1 MTAATHDTAAL
12 SEKATPPPRL
22 YSDCDPMN
30 YEGLLSD
37 AERGEL
43 LKLRGF
49 LETEAKPLL
58 ADYWE
63 RGEFP
68 AQLIKP
74 LAALDLITPA
84 SLTADGSKP
93 RSLYEGFRNFELAR
107 TDASLATYYNG
118 QSGLFR
124 TTVLRGG
131 SEDQVR
137 TWLPLIDSFD
147 MTGVFALTEPEH
159 GSDIAG
165 GLTTSARRSGNN
177 WVINGEKRWIGNA
190 VFADYLAV
198 LARDVADGQIKAFL
212 VKTDAPG
219 VTMKTIGGKMSLR
232 MVQNSDISLE
242 NVEVAEEFR
251 LARINSFA
259 DVADLLRSMRSG
271 VAWFAAGVQAGA
283 YEAAL
288 KYATERE
295 QFGRPISGFQLI
307 QDKLVGMLGNTIA
320 SLGMVVR
327 LSQQQDEGVYRDQD
341 SAMAKAWTCS
351 RMRETVASAREIA
364 GGNGILLSNVV
375 SRFFADAEAIYTY
388 EGTKE
393 INTLVVGRAITGRSA
408 FTK

>member
-1 MTAATHDTAAL
+1 MTAAAHETVH
-12 SEKATPPPRL
+12 SEKTTSRARL
-22 YSDCDPMN
+22 YGECDPMN
-30 YEGLLSD
+30 FEALLTD
-37 AERGEL
+37 AEQAEL

-58 ADYWE
+58 SDYWE

-74 LAALDLITPA
+74 MAALDLITPA
-84 SLTADGSKP
+84 SLTEDGAKP

-131 SEDQVR
+131 SEEQSR
-137 TWLPLIDSFD
+137 NWLPLIDSFE

-165 GLTTSARRSGNN
+165 GLTTSARRSGDR

-190 VFADYLAV
+190 AFADYLAV
-198 LARDVADGQIKAFL
+198 MARDVADGQIKAFL

-219 VTMKTIGGKMSLR
+219 VTLTTIGGKMSLR
-232 MVQNSDISLE
+232 MVQNSDISFD
-242 NVEVAEEFR
+242 NVEVTENFR
-251 LARINSFA
+251 LQCINSFA

-288 KYATERE
+288 KYTTGRE
-295 QFGRPISGFQLI
+295 QFGRPLSGFQMI

-320 SLGMVVR
+320 SLAMVIR

-351 RMRETVASAREIA
+351 RMRETVAMAREIA
-364 GGNGILLSNVV
+364 GGNGILLAHDVG
-375 SRFFADAEAIYTY
+375 RFFADAEAIYTY

-408 FTK
+408 FNR

>member
-1 MTAATHDTAAL
+1 MTAAAHETAR
-12 SEKATPPPRL
+12 STNTPARDRL
-22 YSDCDPMN
+22 YSECDPMN
-30 YEGLLSD
+30 YEALLTD
-37 AERGEL
+37 AEQAEL

-49 LETEAKPLL
+49 LETEATPLL
-58 ADYWE
+58 SDYWE

-74 LAALDLITPA
+74 LAALDLITPS
-84 SLTADGSKP
+84 SLTAGGAEP

-131 SEDQVR
+131 SADQAR
-137 TWLPLIDSFD
+137 KWLPLIDSFQ

-165 GLTTSARRSGNN
+165 GLTTSARRSGNS
-177 WVINGEKRWIGNA
+177 WVLNGEKRWIGNA

-198 LARDVADGQIKAFL
+198 MARDVADGQIKAFL

-219 VTMKTIGGKMSLR
+219 VTLTTIGGKMSLR
-232 MVQNSDISLE
+232 MVQNSDIALD

-251 LARINSFA
+251 LGRINSFA
-259 DVADLLRSMRSG
+259 DVAELLRSMRSG

-288 KYATERE
+288 RYATGRE
-295 QFGRPISGFQLI
+295 QFGRPISGFQLV

-327 LSQQQDEGVYRDQD
+327 LSQQQDDGIYRDQD

-351 RMRETVASAREIA
+351 RMRETVAWAREIA
-364 GGNGILLSNVV
+364 GGNGILLSNDVG
-375 SRFFADAEAIYTY
+375 RFFADAEAIYTY
-388 EGTKE
+388 EGTNE

-408 FTK
+408 FNK

>member
-1 MTAATHDTAAL
+1 MTATTHETACSA
-12 SEKATPPPRL
+12 KATLRDRL
-22 YSDCDPMN
+22 YGECDPMN
-30 YEGLLSD
+30 FEALLTD
-37 AERGEL
+37 AEQTEL
-43 LKLRGF
+43 LKLHGF

-58 ADYWE
+58 SDYWE

-84 SLTADGSKP
+84 SLTAHGAKP

-131 SEDQVR
+131 SEDQVQK
-137 TWLPLIDSFD
+137 WLPLIDSFD

-177 WVINGEKRWIGNA
+177 WVISGEKRWIGNA

-219 VTMKTIGGKMSLR
+219 VTMTTIGGKMSLR

-251 LARINSFA
+251 LERINSFA

-288 KYATERE
+288 KYAAARE
-295 QFGRPISGFQLI
+295 QFGRPIAGFQMV

-364 GGNGILLSNVV
+364 GGNGILLTNDVG
-375 SRFFADAEAIYTY
+375 RFFADAESIYTY
-388 EGTKE
+388 EGTRE

-408 FTK
+408 FNR

>member
-1 MTAATHDTAAL
+1 MTAATHETAQ
-12 SEKATPPPRL
+12 SEKTTLRARL
-22 YSDCDPMN
+22 YGECDPMN
-30 YEGLLSD
+30 YEALLTD
-37 AERGEL
+37 AEQGEL

-49 LETEAKPLL
+49 LETEAQPLL

-68 AQLIKP
+68 AHLIKP

-84 SLTADGSKP
+84 SLTGGGAKP

-131 SEDQVR
+131 SEDQAK
-137 TWLPLIDSFD
+137 TWLPLIDSFE

-165 GLTTSARRSGNN
+165 GLTTSARRSGNT

-190 VFADYLAV
+190 AFADYLAV

-219 VTMKTIGGKMSLR
+219 VTLKTIGGKMSLR
-232 MVQNSDISLE
+232 MVQNSDISLD
-242 NVEVAEEFR
+242 NVEVTEEFR

-288 KYATERE
+288 KYAADRQ
-295 QFGRPISGFQLI
+295 QFGRPISGFQMI

-364 GGNGILLSNVV
+364 GGNGILLSNDVG
-375 SRFFADAEAIYTY
+375 RFFADAEAIYTY

-408 FTK
+408 FTR

>member
-1 MTAATHDTAAL
+1 MTATAHTNA
-12 SEKATPPPRL
+12 SSTEGITGSRL
-22 YSDCDPMN
+22 YEECDPMD
-30 YEGLLSD
+30 YEALLTD
-37 AERGEL
+37 AERSEL
-43 LKLRGF
+43 LKLRVF

-58 ADYWE
+58 AEYWE

-74 LAALDLITPA
+74 LAELDLISPA
-84 SLTADGSKP
+84 SLTADGAKP

-131 SEDQVR
+131 SEDQAKK
-137 TWLPLIDSFD
+137 WLPLIDSFE

-165 GLTTSARRSGNN
+165 GLETSARRSGDS
-177 WVINGEKRWIGNA
+177 WVINGEKRWIGSA
-190 VFADYLAV
+190 ILADYLAV

-219 VTMKTIGGKMSLR
+219 VTMTTIGGKMSLR
-232 MVQNSDISLE
+232 MVQNSDISLD

-251 LARINSFA
+251 LERINSFA

-288 KYATERE
+288 KYAAGRE
-295 QFGRPISGFQLI
+295 QFGRPISGFQMV

-364 GGNGILLSNVV
+364 GGNGILLSNDVG
-375 SRFFADAEAIYTY
+375 RFFADAEAIYTY

-408 FTK
+408 FTR

>member
-1 MTAATHDTAAL
+1 MTAATHETAQ
-12 SEKATPPPRL
+12 SESTTLRTRL
-22 YSDCDPMN
+22 YGECDPMN
-30 YEGLLSD
+30 YEALLTD
-37 AERGEL
+37 AEQGEL
-43 LKLRGF
+43 LKLRAF
-49 LETEAKPLL
+49 LETDAKPLL

-74 LAALDLITPA
+74 MAALDLITPA
-84 SLTADGSKP
+84 SLTVGGAKP

-131 SEDQVR
+131 SEDQAKA
-137 TWLPLIDSFD
+137 WLPLIDSFE

-165 GLTTSARRSGNN
+165 GLVTSARRNGNN
-177 WVINGEKRWIGNA
+177 WVINGQKRWIGNA

-198 LARDVADGQIKAFL
+198 LARDVADSQIKAFL

-219 VTMKTIGGKMSLR
+219 VTMKNIGGKMSLR
-232 MVQNSDISLE
+232 MVQNSDISLD
-242 NVEVAEEFR
+242 NVEVTEEFR

-288 KYATERE
+288 KYAGERE
-295 QFGRPISGFQLI
+295 QFGRPISGFQMV

-364 GGNGILLSNVV
+364 GGNGILLSNDVG
-375 SRFFADAEAIYTY
+375 RFFADAEAIYTY

>member
-1 MTAATHDTAAL
+1 MTAATHETAP
-12 SEKATPPPRL
+12 SEKTPLRTRL
-22 YSDCDPMN
+22 YGECDPMN
-30 YEGLLSD
+30 YEALLTD
-37 AERGEL
+37 AEQREL
-43 LKLRGF
+43 FKLRAF

-84 SLTADGSKP
+84 SLTADGAKP

-131 SEDQVR
+131 SEDQAR
-137 TWLPLIDSFD
+137 KWLPLIDSFE

-165 GLTTSARRSGNN
+165 GLTTSARRRGNS
-177 WVINGEKRWIGNA
+177 WILNGEKRWIGNA

-198 LARDVADGQIKAFL
+198 MARDIADGQIKAFL

-219 VTMKTIGGKMSLR
+219 VTLTTIGGKMSLR
-232 MVQNSDISLE
+232 MVQNSDISLD

-251 LARINSFA
+251 LGRINSFA
-259 DVADLLRSMRSG
+259 DVAELLRSMRSG

-288 KYATERE
+288 RYATGRE
-295 QFGRPISGFQLI
+295 QFGRPISGFQMV

-327 LSQQQDEGVYRDQD
+327 LSQQQDDGLYRDQD

-351 RMRETVASAREIA
+351 RMRETVAWAREIA
-364 GGNGILLSNVV
+364 GGNGILLANDVG
-375 SRFFADAEAIYTY
+375 RFFADAEGIYTY
-388 EGTKE
+388 EGTNE

-408 FTK
+408 FTR

>member
-1 MTAATHDTAAL
+1 MTAATHVTAAP
-12 SEKATPPPRL
+12 SEKATSRTRL
-22 YSDCDPMN
+22 YGDCDPMN
-30 YEGLLSD
+30 YEALLTE
-37 AERGEL
+37 AEHGEL

-74 LAALDLITPA
+74 LAGLDLITPA
-84 SLTADGSKP
+84 SLTSDGSKP

-131 SEDQVR
+131 SEDQAK
-137 TWLPLIDSFD
+137 TWLPLIDTFE

-165 GLTTSARRSGNN
+165 GLTTSARRSGNT
-177 WVINGEKRWIGNA
+177 WVISGEKRWIGNA

-212 VKTDAPG
+212 VKSDAPG
-219 VTMKTIGGKMSLR
+219 VTMKNIGGKMSLR
-232 MVQNSDISLE
+232 MVQNSDISLN
-242 NVEVAEEFR
+242 NVEVTEEFR

-288 KYATERE
+288 KYAADRE
-295 QFGRPISGFQLI
+295 QFGRPISGFQMV

-351 RMRETVASAREIA
+351 RMRETVAWAREIA
-364 GGNGILLSNVV
+364 GGNGILLSNDVG
-375 SRFFADAEAIYTY
+375 RFFADAEAIYTY

-408 FTK
+408 FTR